1 MRIDKTKGEMIICEA
16 ELHQLMNEPES
27 VISKYN
33 LTYTYEE
40 DLPIIRKKHG
50 KGFTY
55 LMNGKPIKNKKEL
68 KRIKSL
74 VIPPM
79 WNDVKISHLE
89 NSHLQ
94 AIGID
99 AKNRKQY
106 LYHSHWKIIRNSTK
120 FYKMHAFGKMLPCIR
135 KQLEIDLDKKGWPKE
150 KVVALIIRLMEETH
164 IRIGNSQYEKQN
176 KSYGLT
182 TLRKRHINIY
192 KGKLQIEYIGKKG
205 IEHKVSLQN
214 KKLVKLINRCEELPG
229 WTLFK
234 FKDENGETKT
244 INSTHVNE
252 YLQTLCGKNFTAKDF
267 RTWSASVSFFNA
279 LMELE
284 KATSEKEIK
293 SNIIAAFD
301 MAATS
306 LGNTRNVCKKYY
318 VHPIIIEEYEN
329 GNLYKTFD
337 KIKKSTKVD
346 NYLSPTEKEILKL
359 FKKYSPL
366 LQKIELNVSNI

>member
-1 MRIDKTKGEMIICEA
+1 MRLDNSKEEMIMREA
-16 ELHQLMNEPES
+16 ELHQLINEPES

-40 DLPIIRKKHG
+40 ELPIIRKKHG
-50 KGFTY
+50 KGFRY
-55 LMNGKPIKNKKEL
+55 LINGKALKNKQHI

-79 WNDVKISHLE
+79 WNDVKISDLE

-94 AIGID
+94 AVGID
-99 AKNRKQY
+99 ARERKQY
-106 LYHSHWKIIRNSTK
+106 LYHSHWKVIRNSTK
-120 FYKMHAFGKMLPCIR
+120 FYKMSGFGKMLPCIR
-135 KQLEIDLDKKGWPKE
+135 KQLEIDLNKKGWPKE

-182 TLRKRHINIY
+182 TLRKKHINIY
-192 KGKLQIEYIGKKG
+192 KGKLQIEFVGKKG
-205 IEHKVSLQN
+205 VEHKVSLKN
-214 KKLVKLINRCEELPG
+214 KKLVKLVNRCEELPG

-234 FKDENGETKT
+234 YIDENGERK
-244 INSTHVNE
+244 IIKSNHVNE
-252 YLQTLCGKNFTAKDF
+252 YLQNLCGKNFTAKDF

-293 SNIIAAFD
+293 NNIVTAFD

-306 LGNTRNVCKKYY
+306 LGNTRNVCKQYY

-337 KIKKSTKVD
+337 KIKKSTKLDDHV
-346 NYLSPTEKEILKL
+346 SPSEKELLKL
-359 FKKYSPL
+359 FKNYNPL
-366 LQKIELNVSNI
+366 LNKHMALK